1 MKLTGTRLVLLA
13 VVLAVIVGGA
23 LVAIS
28 VAGSDDDTTA
38 TFGVHGGAATT
49 AMLRGIPQRGNVLG
63 DPKAPVTLHEYA
75 DFQCPFCA
83 RFAVETLPVLVR
95 EYVRTGKAKLAFHGV
110 AILGPDS
117 LPPLQAAYAA
127 AEQNRLWQYTELVY
141 HNQGQENSGWVND
154 ELLRSLGESVPGLD
168 VGKMMDARSS
178 ASVQTA
184 LGDAQETWVAAG
196 LQYTPT
202 LVATNRG
209 GGRKVLEG
217 ALPTQ
222 QFRDA
227 IDELLQA

>member
-1 MKLTGTRLVLLA
+1 MKLTGTRLVVLAVALA
-13 VVLAVIVGGA
+13 VVVGGA

-28 VAGSDDDTTA
+28 VVGSDDDTA
-38 TFGVHGGAATT
+38 AAFGVHGGAATT
-49 AMLRGIPQRGNVLG
+49 ALLRGIPQRGNVLG

-83 RFAVETLPVLVR
+83 RFAVETLPVLVG

-127 AEQNRLWQYTELVY
+127 AEQSRLWQYTELVY

-168 VGKMMDARSS
+168 VGKMMDSRSS

-184 LGDAQETWVAAG
+184 LGNAQEAWVSAG

-202 LVATNRG
+202 LVATNRR

-222 QFRDA
+222 RFREA

>member
-1 MKLTGTRLVLLA
+1 MNLTGTRLVGLA
-13 VVLAVIVGGA
+13 VVLAVVVGGA

-28 VAGSDDDTTA
+28 VTRSDHDSTA
-38 TFGVHGGAATT
+38 VLGVHGAAATT

-83 RFAVETLPVLVR
+83 RFALETLPVLVQ
-95 EYVRTGKAKLAFHGV
+95 EYVRTGKAKIAFHGV

-127 AEQNRLWQYTELVY
+127 AEQNRLWHYTELVY

-154 ELLRSLGESVPGLD
+154 DLLRSLGESVPGLA

-178 ASVQTA
+178 AAVETA
-184 LGDAQETWVAAG
+184 VGDAQEAWVADG

-202 LVATNRG
+202 LVAVARD

-217 ALPTQ
+217 ALPTH